1 MTATLEGES
10 MPNANDTAK
19 TMTPGAFIC
28 TITCF
33 DEDGELDLGAMRD
46 HLERIGRTG
55 LGAYIGTASPGE
67 GHSLSLDET
76 AAFYKLAAETLKG
89 RAPVR
94 GMGVEPRHANEL
106 MNRVRIAADAGLD
119 AMQIYSV
126 DMGHGN
132 LPTQAELERY
142 YRVPLE
148 ADLLPM
154 VISAHQFSG
163 YLPSLDVVDRLVS
176 DYPHLIGF
184 NVTSDLA
191 YLGRI
196 IDVVDDRV
204 DIHVGGPMQA
214 LSVLAMG
221 GQGFLCTE
229 GNFAPKLVA
238 SVISAHL
245 AGDLAARDAAYAGVM
260 RFFALNRW
268 PGGSVRFTK
277 AVMKL
282 LGLEGHHLRPPYAPL
297 DADAHAEIDAALRA
311 LDAKQWL

>member
-1 MTATLEGES
+1 
-10 MPNANDTAK
+10 
-19 TMTPGAFIC
+19 
-28 TITCF
+28 
-33 DEDGELDLGAMRD
+33 
-46 HLERIGRTG
+46 
-55 LGAYIGTASPGE
+55 
-67 GHSLSLDET
+67 
-76 AAFYKLAAETLKG
+76 
-89 RAPVR
+89 
-94 GMGVEPRHANEL
+94 MGVEPRHANEL